1 MVLPHSGIKRRHI
14 GSSIESDGMVTYA
27 ADTLEAN
34 LKAIRLQLR
43 DSMNDIMGKFQDG
56 TFVQELRESND
67 TTPAKEPFK
76 AVEATAKLFNLTDG
90 EKEKAKL
97 SFARLGNYT
106 KWGMMN
112 AVTEVANTHE
122 NYDRAS
128 DLEVMGGKII
138 TMPNRDWDRI
148 ALAA

>member
-1 MVLPHSGIKRRHI
+1 
-14 GSSIESDGMVTYA
+14 
-27 ADTLEAN
+27 
-34 LKAIRLQLR
+34 
-43 DSMNDIMGKFQDG
+43 MGKFQDG
-56 TFVQELRESND
+56 TFVQELRESGA

-90 EKEKAKL
+90 EREKAKL

-122 NYDRAS
+122 SYDRAS
-128 DLEVMGGKII
+128 ELEVMGGKII
-138 TMPNRDWDRI
+138 SMPNRDWDRI